1 MVAIGCG
8 IDAYIELKPEF
19 KGILGVVGT
28 GGLTEF
34 VFPTLALLLLP
45 VLPFPVLLL
54 LLLLFELPFAPLTW
68 STERRCVRSF
78 SSRLHF
84 ARRFENQTFFFLEM
98 EGKFYCRNVFKW
110 VSMNSTCIYEK
121 VKECEKDTRTIG
133 RLERNE
139 QDRRRNPK
147 MCLLKWETE
156 DVHARKSSCECARRS
171 RIFRRYV

>member
-45 VLPFPVLLL
+45 VLPLPVLLL
-54 LLLLFELPFAPLTW
+54 LLLLLELPFAPLTW

-84 ARRFENQTFFFLEM
+84 ARRFENQTFEM

-110 VSMNSTCIYEK
+110 TAHKK
-121 VKECEKDTRTIG
+121 VKECEKDKNNRQIG
-133 RLERNE
+133 TNKQKEESENVFQNERLKMQARN
-139 QDRRRNPK
+139 
-147 MCLLKWETE
+147 LLLVKLEG
-156 DVHARKSSCECARRS
+156 K
-171 RIFRRYV
+171 I